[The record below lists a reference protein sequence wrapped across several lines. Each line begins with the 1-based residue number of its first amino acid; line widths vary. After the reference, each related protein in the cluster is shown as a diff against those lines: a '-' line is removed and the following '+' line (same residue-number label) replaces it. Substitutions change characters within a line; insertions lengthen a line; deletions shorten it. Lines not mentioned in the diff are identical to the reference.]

1 MSQVEDTA
9 GTRIASVLK
18 RLQKQPDAA
27 KTTLQGRAVSRSEDS
42 LHLATSTGIV
52 AVPTDAIEDVKPL
65 LVAGDPNLVTVS
77 VKDSAKVRHLLKV
90 KLTDETG
97 MGGASGEAG
106 APTAALR
113 LGGRFGGIGGF
124 GGGFTLPPIFT
135 CDSFTN
141 DYLDT
146 ATASGGVLDQTDD
159 VKEFLQCD
167 DHNV

>member
-1 MSQVEDTA
+1 MSQVGDT
-9 GTRIASVLK
+9 GESRIAGVLK

-27 KTTLQGRAVSRSEDS
+27 KTTVHGRAVSRSEES

-52 AVPTDAIEDVKPL
+52 SIPIDAIEDVKPL
-65 LVAGDPNLVTVS
+65 LVSGDPNLVTVS

-90 KLTDETG
+90 KLTDGTEA
-97 MGGASGEAG
+97 GGATGEAG
-106 APTAALR
+106 APAAALR
-113 LGGRFGGIGGF
+113 LGGRFGGFGGF
-124 GGGFTLPPIFT
+124 GGGLTLPPIFT

-146 ATASGGVLDQTDD
+146 ATVSGGVLDQTDD

>member
-1 MSQVEDTA
+1 MAMSEDTA

-27 KTTLQGRAVSRSEDS
+27 KTTLQGRAISRSEDS
-42 LHLATSTGIV
+42 LHLATATGIM
-52 AVPTDAIEDVKPL
+52 AVPIDAIEDVKPL
-65 LVAGDPNLVTVS
+65 LATGDPNLVTVS

-90 KLTDETG
+90 KLTDEAET
-97 MGGASGEAG
+97 GGATGEVG

-113 LGGRFGGIGGF
+113 LGGRFGGF
-124 GGGFTLPPIFT
+124 GGLGGGIFLPPIFT

-159 VKEFLQCD
+159 VKTFLQCD